1 MNFAFSYKSMC
12 QMCFQCMILMLE
24 IEKLWMISTIKS
36 WNAKFVMMCT
46 IFLTTNFLIHSKMR
60 TKANLVLNLDH
71 ETRKTRQE
79 HDMCEI
85 IIQ

>member
-1 MNFAFSYKSMC
+1 MG

-24 IEKLWMISTIKS
+24 TYELWMNEFCMIFIIKS

-46 IFLTTNFLIHSKMR
+46 IFLTINFLFQSKTR
-60 TKANLVLNLDH
+60 TKASLVLNLDH
-71 ETRKTRQE
+71 ETRNTRQE

-85 IIQ
+85 RIQ